1 MPNLGLWR
9 VSLRARC
16 LTLSVTVTLT
26 YFIAY
31 KYETL
36 DKPKT
41 ARAHGLPTVS

>member
-1 MPNLGLWR
+1 MNHNR
-9 VSLRARC
+9 YFMAR
-16 LTLSVTVTLT
+16 TTNSTVTVTLA
-26 YFIAY
+26 YSIEY